1 MTKKG
6 KLRKGISILLA
17 VCMALPVG
25 FVTKSETVH
34 GKVID
39 ADTTKR
45 ELWSTSFESA
55 DGFKTSTVDDK
66 KGTANITTNELSYQI
81 NGNLSGEIESYSGS
95 AAKNDNEVLKNL
107 FDGNSRTKYLT
118 EVKPSEVIVKL
129 KSQQVIKSYAITSAN
144 DAPGRDPKN
153 WSLQGRNSDNESW
166 VTIDNKA
173 NQVFNGRYKQNYF
186 ELDNS
191 KAYRQYRLRITANK
205 NGGSMTQFSEFILA
219 TGKCQEVGASIS
231 RMNSNITSGPSDAW
245 NQKSNVGW
253 TGNHSLVCKGTH
265 VGTGH
270 AYSYNVIYDNLNLT
284 VSDNTNLRYVIF
296 PSMSNGDEYDYEY
309 TQMHMAVD
317 LKFKDG
323 TYLSE
328 LGAIDQNG
336 NKVDA
341 QSQGDS
347 RTLVAQQWNEIYS
360 KIGDVAKGKVIE
372 KILVVYDMKAHNAR
386 ALAKFQTYFDD
397 IEIYNQD
404 YPVYSHL
411 SDYVNILRGTNN
423 TGNFSRGLTIPA
435 VTVPNGFNF
444 WIPATSASSNS
455 AYEYQKTDEFRC
467 MRISHEPSI
476 WVGDRGTWQFMVNT
490 SKDYNTNDDY
500 GLGTL
505 KANFSHDNEVAK
517 AHYYKVS
524 FDGNGGDAANSQI
537 ELTPT
542 SHGAVVRF
550 TYNNTANKSVIFD
563 CANGGSRTEYSG
575 NTFKTYSDHTGNGS
589 KRMYIYGEFSETPK
603 GTKINDRK
611 SIASFNSNRVT
622 MKLATSYISYDQAK
636 KNLELEIGGDSFETV
651 YNKAQSKWDNQLG
664 IITDV
669 KGANYEQL
677 VTLYSCIYRMYCYPN
692 LMSENTGSNSNPV
705 WKYKSPYKDDNAD
718 PVEGKIYINNGFWD
732 TYRTA
737 WSGYGLFTPSKA
749 TELLNGLVQ
758 HYKDQGWLPRWIAPG
773 GTNSMVGTSSDAIFA
788 DAMVKG
794 ISFDYENAYRSALRN
809 AATVSDNLTN
819 GGRKK
824 LNISNFIGYVPADE
838 NENFSW
844 SMEGYINDYGIAQM
858 AKKLADQTND
868 ATKKANYMS
877 EYYYYLNR
885 AKNYSLL
892 FDDSGQDVTSKWL
905 RGRKTDGSLNLGN
918 SDNNTGFNPF
928 WWGADY
934 TETNAFNMAVSVPQD
949 GIGLA
954 NLYGG
959 RDQLADKLDT
969 IFTTDGGYIGYG
981 GMDGVGGIH
990 EQREAREVKLGQYG
1004 HSNQPSH
1011 HIPYMYLYSSR
1022 PWETQKYVRDI
1033 LARCYAGSTFGQGY
1047 IGDED
1052 NGEMSA
1058 WYVLSSI
1065 GFYPLS
1071 MGNDEFAIG
1080 SPQFEEVTVNL
1091 EGNKKLVIKAN
1102 NNSKKNV
1109 YVDSMYVNGE
1119 KYDKT
1124 FIKYEDLIKGGTI
1137 EFNMSSTPNKERGLE
1152 QDSLTSITKDDN
1164 KPQVYTDYSKDANKS
1179 SSTGVTTLDN
1189 LFDDNSD
1196 TETKVDNTTTLMFKF
1211 TDKKAVRMLT
1221 LTSSKSGRTPDRA
1234 QVYGDNEDDNW
1245 VLLGDYHDS
1254 GSLFFNVWGKYTR
1267 PFVISAD
1274 KVGKYS
1280 RYKVVL
1286 TGTDA
1291 YLSEVEMLGYKDNGI
1306 LKSDL
1311 KNAID
1316 VAKSIDTTGEY
1327 PQIVKRLKNNLKEA
1341 CSVYDNEEASDDEI
1355 LKAYQSLGRIVDI
1368 EKKTI
1373 KIHDASQ
1380 VEAEEFDAKSDHIV
1394 NDGKNIGGVEKN
1406 TWVRYDSVYFN
1417 GLASQVSFNYSGQKS
1432 DAGGYAQ
1439 VYIDSKVGEPVA
1451 TINLPVTGDNWSTYT
1466 TVSQQ
1471 LEKSISGLH
1480 DIYIVFKNDGSHKYV
1495 ANVDN
1500 IAFDVKSVEEKDNIP
1515 SGYTE
1520 ATVNQWTPSGKWGCY
1535 FGNWSGT
1542 ASGSYKWASD
1552 ADYNIYVD
1560 KANKGTAWLVQGSYT
1575 DNVTNGHTYK
1585 VTVDVTASKA
1595 CSIGIKED
1603 LSNEKDLQVYT
1614 DIPANGTRTL
1624 TGTYTVTNNQIK
1636 VMFELGQN
1644 VDAGTNIN
1652 FKNIKI
1658 EDLTVETTKEP
1669 TPTTVAPTTEAPTA
1683 IGPTTVVPTTTVA
1696 PTTVAPTTVVP
1707 TTAAPTTVAP
1717 TTVAPT
1723 TVAPTTV
1730 APTTV
1735 APTTA
1740 APTTVAPTTVAPTTA
1755 APTTEAP
1762 ITTVAPTTTVD
1773 EDAVPTPIG
1782 LIYAGNETLPYYFIW
1797 QAPASDIE
1805 SYNVYVDGKLVAASG
1820 TPSINLTADAFAS
1833 GNGDYT
1839 VSVKSVRNGKES
1851 KATSITY
1858 TYTGGTVDKPTT
1870 VAPTTQSETSTA
1882 AIGEGSNAGKVDSEI
1897 LNCRNDKDLA
1907 GSTFGKLCVK
1917 VKKSKKKAISL
1928 TWKKI
1933 QVAKTYVIYGAK
1945 CGTSYKKIATVHRKT
1960 FTNKKLK
1967 KGTYYKYMVV
1977 ALNEKGE
1984 VVAISKLI
1992 HVATKGGKVGN
2003 CKKLKVNKSKVNLK
2017 QGKKF
2022 KLKVKQIAES
2032 KKVKLKKHRKIAF
2045 ESDNQ
2050 DVAVVSK
2057 KGIITA
2063 KKKGKCSVYV
2073 YAQNGVYK
2081 KIKIRVN

>member
-1 MTKKG
+1 M
-6 KLRKGISILLA
+6 
-17 VCMALPVG
+17 
-25 FVTKSETVH
+25 
-34 GKVID
+34 
-39 ADTTKR
+39 
-45 ELWSTSFESA
+45 
-55 DGFKTSTVDDK
+55 
-66 KGTANITTNELSYQI
+66 
-81 NGNLSGEIESYSGS
+81 
-95 AAKNDNEVLKNL
+95 
-107 FDGNSRTKYLT
+107 
-118 EVKPSEVIVKL
+118 
-129 KSQQVIKSYAITSAN
+129 
-144 DAPGRDPKN
+144 
-153 WSLQGRNSDNESW
+153 
-166 VTIDNKA
+166 
-173 NQVFNGRYKQNYF
+173 
-186 ELDNS
+186 
-191 KAYRQYRLRITANK
+191 
-205 NGGSMTQFSEFILA
+205 
-219 TGKCQEVGASIS
+219 
-231 RMNSNITSGPSDAW
+231 
-245 NQKSNVGW
+245 
-253 TGNHSLVCKGTH
+253 
-265 VGTGH
+265 
-270 AYSYNVIYDNLNLT
+270 YDN
-284 VSDNTNLRYVIF
+284 
-296 PSMSNGDEYDYEY
+296 G
-309 TQMHMAVD
+309 
-317 LKFKDG
+317 
-323 TYLSE
+323 
-328 LGAIDQNG
+328 
-336 NKVDA
+336 
-341 QSQGDS
+341 
-347 RTLVAQQWNEIYS
+347 
-360 KIGDVAKGKVIE
+360 
-372 KILVVYDMKAHNAR
+372 
-386 ALAKFQTYFDD
+386 
-397 IEIYNQD
+397 
-404 YPVYSHL
+404 
-411 SDYVNILRGTNN
+411 
-423 TGNFSRGLTIPA
+423 
-435 VTVPNGFNF
+435 
-444 WIPATSASSNS
+444 
-455 AYEYQKTDEFRC
+455 
-467 MRISHEPSI
+467 
-476 WVGDRGTWQFMVNT
+476 
-490 SKDYNTNDDY
+490 
-500 GLGTL
+500 
-505 KANFSHDNEVAK
+505 
-517 AHYYKVS
+517 
-524 FDGNGGDAANSQI
+524 
-537 ELTPT
+537 
-542 SHGAVVRF
+542 
-550 TYNNTANKSVIFD
+550 
-563 CANGGSRTEYSG
+563 
-575 NTFKTYSDHTGNGS
+575 
-589 KRMYIYGEFSETPK
+589 
-603 GTKINDRK
+603 
-611 SIASFNSNRVT
+611 
-622 MKLATSYISYDQAK
+622 
-636 KNLELEIGGDSFETV
+636 
-651 YNKAQSKWDNQLG
+651 
-664 IITDV
+664 
-669 KGANYEQL
+669 
-677 VTLYSCIYRMYCYPN
+677 
-692 LMSENTGSNSNPV
+692 
-705 WKYKSPYKDDNAD
+705 
-718 PVEGKIYINNGFWD
+718 
-732 TYRTA
+732 
-737 WSGYGLFTPSKA
+737 
-749 TELLNGLVQ
+749 
-758 HYKDQGWLPRWIAPG
+758 
-773 GTNSMVGTSSDAIFA
+773 
-788 DAMVKG
+788 
-794 ISFDYENAYRSALRN
+794 
-809 AATVSDNLTN
+809 
-819 GGRKK
+819 
-824 LNISNFIGYVPADE
+824 
-838 NENFSW
+838 
-844 SMEGYINDYGIAQM
+844 
-858 AKKLADQTND
+858 
-868 ATKKANYMS
+868 
-877 EYYYYLNR
+877 
-885 AKNYSLL
+885 
-892 FDDSGQDVTSKWL
+892 
-905 RGRKTDGSLNLGN
+905 
-918 SDNNTGFNPF
+918 
-928 WWGADY
+928 
-934 TETNAFNMAVSVPQD
+934 
-949 GIGLA
+949 
-954 NLYGG
+954 
-959 RDQLADKLDT
+959 
-969 IFTTDGGYIGYG
+969 
-981 GMDGVGGIH
+981 
-990 EQREAREVKLGQYG
+990 
-1004 HSNQPSH
+1004 
-1011 HIPYMYLYSSR
+1011 
-1022 PWETQKYVRDI
+1022 
-1033 LARCYAGSTFGQGY
+1033 
-1047 IGDED
+1047 
-1052 NGEMSA
+1052 
-1058 WYVLSSI
+1058 
-1065 GFYPLS
+1065 
-1071 MGNDEFAIG
+1071 
-1080 SPQFEEVTVNL
+1080 
-1091 EGNKKLVIKAN
+1091 
-1102 NNSKKNV
+1102 
-1109 YVDSMYVNGE
+1109 
-1119 KYDKT
+1119 
-1124 FIKYEDLIKGGTI
+1124 
-1137 EFNMSSTPNKERGLE
+1137 
-1152 QDSLTSITKDDN
+1152 
-1164 KPQVYTDYSKDANKS
+1164 
-1179 SSTGVTTLDN
+1179 
-1189 LFDDNSD
+1189 
-1196 TETKVDNTTTLMFKF
+1196 
-1211 TDKKAVRMLT
+1211 
-1221 LTSSKSGRTPDRA
+1221 
-1234 QVYGDNEDDNW
+1234 
-1245 VLLGDYHDS
+1245 
-1254 GSLFFNVWGKYTR
+1254 
-1267 PFVISAD
+1267 
-1274 KVGKYS
+1274 
-1280 RYKVVL
+1280 
-1286 TGTDA
+1286 
-1291 YLSEVEMLGYKDNGI
+1291 
-1306 LKSDL
+1306 
-1311 KNAID
+1311 
-1316 VAKSIDTTGEY
+1316 
-1327 PQIVKRLKNNLKEA
+1327 
-1341 CSVYDNEEASDDEI
+1341 EASDDEI

-1603 LSNEKDLQVYT
+1603 LSNEKEPQVYT
-1614 DIPANGTRTL
+1614 DIPAKGTRTL

-1707 TTAAPTTVAP
+1707 TTAAP

-1928 TWKKI
+1928 TWKNI

-1945 CGTSYKKIATVHRKT
+1945 CGTSYKKIATVHSKT
-1960 FTNKKLK
+1960 FTDKKLR

>member
-1 MTKKG
+1 
-6 KLRKGISILLA
+6 
-17 VCMALPVG
+17 MA
-25 FVTKSETVH
+25 
-34 GKVID
+34 
-39 ADTTKR
+39 
-45 ELWSTSFESA
+45 
-55 DGFKTSTVDDK
+55 
-66 KGTANITTNELSYQI
+66 
-81 NGNLSGEIESYSGS
+81 
-95 AAKNDNEVLKNL
+95 
-107 FDGNSRTKYLT
+107 
-118 EVKPSEVIVKL
+118 
-129 KSQQVIKSYAITSAN
+129 
-144 DAPGRDPKN
+144 
-153 WSLQGRNSDNESW
+153 
-166 VTIDNKA
+166 
-173 NQVFNGRYKQNYF
+173 
-186 ELDNS
+186 
-191 KAYRQYRLRITANK
+191 
-205 NGGSMTQFSEFILA
+205 
-219 TGKCQEVGASIS
+219 
-231 RMNSNITSGPSDAW
+231 AW
-245 NQKSNVGW
+245 MV
-253 TGNHSLVCKGTH
+253 
-265 VGTGH
+265 
-270 AYSYNVIYDNLNLT
+270 
-284 VSDNTNLRYVIF
+284 
-296 PSMSNGDEYDYEY
+296 
-309 TQMHMAVD
+309 
-317 LKFKDG
+317 
-323 TYLSE
+323 
-328 LGAIDQNG
+328 
-336 NKVDA
+336 
-341 QSQGDS
+341 
-347 RTLVAQQWNEIYS
+347 
-360 KIGDVAKGKVIE
+360 
-372 KILVVYDMKAHNAR
+372 LVV
-386 ALAKFQTYFDD
+386 
-397 IEIYNQD
+397 
-404 YPVYSHL
+404 
-411 SDYVNILRGTNN
+411 
-423 TGNFSRGLTIPA
+423 FS
-435 VTVPNGFNF
+435 
-444 WIPATSASSNS
+444 
-455 AYEYQKTDEFRC
+455 
-467 MRISHEPSI
+467 
-476 WVGDRGTWQFMVNT
+476 
-490 SKDYNTNDDY
+490 
-500 GLGTL
+500 
-505 KANFSHDNEVAK
+505 
-517 AHYYKVS
+517 
-524 FDGNGGDAANSQI
+524 
-537 ELTPT
+537 
-542 SHGAVVRF
+542 
-550 TYNNTANKSVIFD
+550 
-563 CANGGSRTEYSG
+563 
-575 NTFKTYSDHTGNGS
+575 
-589 KRMYIYGEFSETPK
+589 
-603 GTKINDRK
+603 
-611 SIASFNSNRVT
+611 
-622 MKLATSYISYDQAK
+622 
-636 KNLELEIGGDSFETV
+636 
-651 YNKAQSKWDNQLG
+651 
-664 IITDV
+664 
-669 KGANYEQL
+669 
-677 VTLYSCIYRMYCYPN
+677 
-692 LMSENTGSNSNPV
+692 
-705 WKYKSPYKDDNAD
+705 
-718 PVEGKIYINNGFWD
+718 
-732 TYRTA
+732 
-737 WSGYGLFTPSKA
+737 
-749 TELLNGLVQ
+749 
-758 HYKDQGWLPRWIAPG
+758 
-773 GTNSMVGTSSDAIFA
+773 
-788 DAMVKG
+788 
-794 ISFDYENAYRSALRN
+794 
-809 AATVSDNLTN
+809 
-819 GGRKK
+819 
-824 LNISNFIGYVPADE
+824 
-838 NENFSW
+838 
-844 SMEGYINDYGIAQM
+844 
-858 AKKLADQTND
+858 
-868 ATKKANYMS
+868 
-877 EYYYYLNR
+877 
-885 AKNYSLL
+885 
-892 FDDSGQDVTSKWL
+892 
-905 RGRKTDGSLNLGN
+905 
-918 SDNNTGFNPF
+918 
-928 WWGADY
+928 
-934 TETNAFNMAVSVPQD
+934 
-949 GIGLA
+949 
-954 NLYGG
+954 
-959 RDQLADKLDT
+959 
-969 IFTTDGGYIGYG
+969 
-981 GMDGVGGIH
+981 
-990 EQREAREVKLGQYG
+990 EQREAREVKLGRSG

-1542 ASGSYKWASD
+1542 ASGAYKWVSD

-1560 KANKGTAWLVQGSYT
+1560 KANKGSAWLVQGSYT

-1624 TGTYTVTNNQIK
+1624 TGTYKVTNNQIK

-1740 APTTVAPTTVAPTTA
+1740 APTTVAPTTVAPTTE

-1851 KATSITY
+1851 KATSIIY

-1928 TWKKI
+1928 TWKNI

-1945 CGTSYKKIATVHRKT
+1945 CGTSYKKIATVHSKT
-1960 FTNKKLK
+1960 FTDKKLR